1 MQFSQ
6 STGLLDH
13 AAFLTN
19 ALLLRLN
26 KTGTRQYTQA
36 VWSTFAEIHSRYSP
50 RSIDALFWGY
60 WNFRLE
66 FVMPYIS
73 QHTRDVPNIYPMIA
87 ISSLLL

>member
-36 VWSTFAEIHSRYSP
+36 VWSTFAEIHSRYP
-50 RSIDALFWGY
+50 PG
-60 WNFRLE
+60 
-66 FVMPYIS
+66 
-73 QHTRDVPNIYPMIA
+73 IYG
-87 ISSLLL
+87 